1 MMPRYAA
8 SILGSFLAPNP
19 NTEHLNLNTPQR
31 GFASMASS
39 IDAIRAPG
47 LSLRRPSMDRRGL
60 RPVRSNIADNRF
72 PMQSNSLRSSV
83 TLEHNHEFR
92 RR

>member
-8 SILGSFLAPNP
+8 SMLERFLARNL

-47 LSLRRPSMDRRGL
+47 LSLRRPSVDRRGL
-60 RPVRSNIADNRF
+60 RPSRSNIADNRV
-72 PMQSNSLRSSV
+72 PMPSVSLR
-83 TLEHNHEFR
+83 
-92 RR
+92 